1 MLEYDYLSK
10 TNSVDVLKPLEKK
23 LGGAFQGH
31 SPP

>member
-23 LGGAFQGH
+23 LGGAH